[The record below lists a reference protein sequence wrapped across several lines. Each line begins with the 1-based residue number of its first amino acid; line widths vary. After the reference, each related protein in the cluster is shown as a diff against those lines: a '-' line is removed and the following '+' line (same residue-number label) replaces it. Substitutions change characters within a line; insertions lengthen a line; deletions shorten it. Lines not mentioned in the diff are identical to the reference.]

1 MSLERGVR
9 RAQCCRRSG
18 GFAQREG
25 CFPCYSCWIIDPR
38 FVIRVSVAAS
48 RMTLLDYVPACLVRP
63 PSAISEGMEN
73 VEGTLYRYIRLW
85 T

>member
-1 MSLERGVR
+1 
-9 RAQCCRRSG
+9 
-18 GFAQREG
+18 
-25 CFPCYSCWIIDPR
+25 
-38 FVIRVSVAAS
+38 
-48 RMTLLDYVPACLVRP
+48 MTLLDYVPACLVRP